1 MQYKIFQYFMPGSDS
16 LEELNAFLRSH
27 RISSIEKHF
36 TTETSRSL
44 LIFVVEYVDS
54 LDPPSA
60 FHAKGSK
67 TDYRRELSPEQYE
80 VFSRL
85 RDIRKEIAEKEGVP
99 LYNIFTNAQLAEVVL
114 RNCVTLEDLRAIP
127 GLGHSRIEKYG
138 TTLVGIVEDAKLMGA
153 RPDEIRPSS
162 L

>member
-54 LDPPSA
+54 LEPPGA
-60 FHAKGSK
+60 FHTKGSK

-99 LYNIFTNAQLAEVVL
+99 LYNIFTNAQLAEVVQ
-114 RNCVTLEDLRAIP
+114 RNCLSLEDLRSIP

-138 TTLVGIVEDAKLMGA
+138 ALLVGIVDDAKLIGPK
-153 RPDEIRPSS
+153 PDEIRP
-162 L
+162 